1 MLLASLLSC
10 GNGNL
15 GNELPGRRLDEG
27 VRAVGPLVWM
37 CREGQN
43 GGQVE
48 ECTVETEERHKMMEE
63 TLLNIN
69 EYIIYIYICVCVCL
83 ITFVLTVRRG
93 DILYDDSI
101 YCS

>member
-69 EYIIYIYICVCVCL
+69 EYIIYIYMCVCM
-83 ITFVLTVRRG
+83 FDYVR
-93 DILYDDSI
+93 IDSQAW
-101 YCS
+101 